1 MSVQP
6 KCNSISHWLPYILP
20 TQAQSIKLCCSAD
33 LCKKCS
39 QQCRGC
45 LPTPRYYEEKGF
57 AVILV
62 SRILNLLALAFTIA
76 FSAFLLLS
84 VKWGAL
90 HSECILRDTCD
101 ISEVSLHTP
110 ELIINTPASLGL
122 KEAPDT
128 FLAMSRLQV
137 PSTDAVICLQVAFER
152 HPLKDGVTLWN
163 ILRVMYLAIFAAYWL
178 YNLVHMV
185 VDVRE
190 AAVIKHFS
198 QHRLGLSPRQLRTVT
213 WPEVARRIVDVS
225 NLSVLPLGPPDLSR
239 ASDLSAT
246 EAAS

>member
-1 MSVQP
+1 M
-6 KCNSISHWLPYILP
+6 L
-20 TQAQSIKLCCSAD
+20 
-33 LCKKCS
+33 
-39 QQCRGC
+39 
-45 LPTPRYYEEKGF
+45 RYYEEKGF
-57 AVILV
+57 AVSLV

-110 ELIINTPASLGL
+110 EPLINTRVLLGL
-122 KEAPDT
+122 REAVDT
-128 FLAMSRLQV
+128 MICIASAAYK
-137 PSTDAVICLQVAFER
+137 PSPDAVIFVQVAFER
-152 HPLKDGVTLWN
+152 HPLKDGITLWN
-163 ILRVMYLAIFAAYWL
+163 TLRVMYLAIFAAYWI
-178 YNLVHMV
+178 YNLVHMI

-190 AAVIKHFS
+190 AAVIKHFT

-225 NLSVLPLGPPDLSR
+225 NQSAPLTPAGLVICQWQRPAHETKQTSL
-239 ASDLSAT
+239 
-246 EAAS
+246 

>member
-1 MSVQP
+1 MS
-6 KCNSISHWLPYILP
+6 S
-20 TQAQSIKLCCSAD
+20 
-33 LCKKCS
+33 
-39 QQCRGC
+39 
-45 LPTPRYYEEKGF
+45 RYYEEKGF

-101 ISEVSLHTP
+101 ISEVRPRTP
-110 ELIINTPASLGL
+110 KPLISPPGCLGL
-122 KEAPDT
+122 RQALDT
-128 FLAMSRLQV
+128 RLLHCPSCLQAH
-137 PSTDAVICLQVAFER
+137 STDAVTFLQVAFER
-152 HPLKDGVTLWN
+152 HPLKDGFTLWN
-163 ILRVMYLAIFAAYWL
+163 TLRVMYLAIFAAYWL
-178 YNLVHMV
+178 YNLVHMI

-190 AAVIKHFS
+190 AAVVKHFT

-225 NLSVLPLGPPDLSR
+225 TPSVLPWPP
-239 ASDLSAT
+239 
-246 EAAS
+246 